1 MSGKQKM
8 YSIPKLKNVRM
19 GKFSSEIKIVNQ
31 SAEKLFE
38 FLTDLNNFRDL
49 LPPQVKNWQS
59 TKTWCSFDIE
69 GTASLGFEINE
80 KNPNS
85 IIRYKEYGK
94 SPFPFYLIIKINE
107 ELELKTRVGME
118 FEADLNPMMKM
129 MLKKPLTNLL
139 NLMVDK
145 LNELNL

>member
-1 MSGKQKM
+1 
-8 YSIPKLKNVRM
+8 M
-19 GKFSSEIKIVNQ
+19 GKFSSEVKTIKQ
-31 SAEKLFE
+31 DAEKLFV
-38 FLTDLNNFRDL
+38 FLTNLNNFKDL

-59 TKTWCSFDIE
+59 TETWCTFEIE

-80 KNPNS
+80 KTPDS
-85 IIRYKEYGK
+85 FIRYKEYGK
-94 SPFPFYLIIKINE
+94 SPFPFFLNIQMNE
-107 ELELKTRVGME
+107 VSIFETRVGMD